1 MERRHIVKYTETF
14 QELPLSV
21 EEMKKMGLA
30 DLSSPSRVAALT
42 VVAALRGRLFCHT
55 VCPVGAVLGLQKQKL
70 DTGRDLI
77 DYLRG
82 PRPLTEYEKQF
93 LRDRLGG
100 KEYVIKSFFQGAV
113 PDNNYTMSKPYT
125 VVVEDAPQVVS
136 EEGYKRF
143 QLRSGGADNPRTIT
157 LRNKPSTGEWFLW
170 EQVLLADIR
179 PPKSQD
185 DWA

>member
-42 VVAALRGRLFCHT
+42 VVAIYAYT
-55 VCPVGAVLGLQKQKL
+55 VNKQQ
-70 DTGRDLI
+70 GIEMI

-82 PRPLTEYEKQF
+82 PRPMTEYEKQF

-113 PDNNYTMSKPYT
+113 PDNNYAMSKPYT

>member
-14 QELPLSV
+14 QNLPTSVDEL
-21 EEMKKMGLA
+21 KQMGLD

-42 VVAALRGRLFCHT
+42 VVAIYAYT
-55 VCPVGAVLGLQKQKL
+55 VNQQQGIQML
-70 DTGRDLI
+70 

-82 PRPLTEYEKQF
+82 PRPLSEFEKQF

-113 PDNNYTMSKPYT
+113 PDNNYTMSRPYT
-125 VVVEDAPQVVS
+125 VIVEDAPQVVS

-157 LRNKPSTGEWFLW
+157 LRYKPSTNEWFLW

-179 PPKSQD
+179 PPKNQD

>member
-1 MERRHIVKYTETF
+1 MKYTETF

-42 VVAALRGRLFCHT
+42 VVAIYAYT
-55 VCPVGAVLGLQKQKL
+55 VNKQQ
-70 DTGRDLI
+70 GIEMI

>member
-21 EEMKKMGLA
+21 EEMKKMGPA

-42 VVAALRGRLFCHT
+42 VVAIYAYT
-55 VCPVGAVLGLQKQKL
+55 VNKQQ
-70 DTGRDLI
+70 GIEMI

-125 VVVEDAPQVVS
+125 VIVEDAPQVVS

>member
-42 VVAALRGRLFCHT
+42 VVAIYAYT
-55 VCPVGAVLGLQKQKL
+55 VNKQQ
-70 DTGRDLI
+70 GIEMI

-125 VVVEDAPQVVS
+125 VIVEDAPQVVS

>member
-1 MERRHIVKYTETF
+1 M
-14 QELPLSV
+14 
-21 EEMKKMGLA
+21 
-30 DLSSPSRVAALT
+30 
-42 VVAALRGRLFCHT
+42 
-55 VCPVGAVLGLQKQKL
+55 
-70 DTGRDLI
+70 
-77 DYLRG
+77 
-82 PRPLTEYEKQF
+82 
-93 LRDRLGG
+93 
-100 KEYVIKSFFQGAV
+100 IKSFFQGAV

-125 VVVEDAPQVVS
+125 VIVEDAPQVVS

>member
-42 VVAALRGRLFCHT
+42 VVAIYAYT
-55 VCPVGAVLGLQKQKL
+55 VNKQQ
-70 DTGRDLI
+70 GIEMI

-113 PDNNYTMSKPYT
+113 PDNNYAMSKPYT

>member
-42 VVAALRGRLFCHT
+42 VVAIYAYT
-55 VCPVGAVLGLQKQKL
+55 VNKQQ
-70 DTGRDLI
+70 GIEMI

>member
-42 VVAALRGRLFCHT
+42 VVAIYAYT
-55 VCPVGAVLGLQKQKL
+55 VNKQQ
-70 DTGRDLI
+70 GIEMI

-113 PDNNYTMSKPYT
+113 PDNNYAMSKPYS
-125 VVVEDAPQVVS
+125 VIVEDAPQVVS
-136 EEGYKRF
+136 KEGYKRF

>member
-42 VVAALRGRLFCHT
+42 VVAIYAYT
-55 VCPVGAVLGLQKQKL
+55 VNKQQ
-70 DTGRDLI
+70 GIEMI

-113 PDNNYTMSKPYT
+113 PDNNYAMSKPYT

-143 QLRSGGADNPRTIT
+143 QLRSGGADNPRTIP

-185 DWA
+185 EWA

>member
-1 MERRHIVKYTETF
+1 MKYTETF

-42 VVAALRGRLFCHT
+42 VVAIYAYT
-55 VCPVGAVLGLQKQKL
+55 VNKQQ
-70 DTGRDLI
+70 GIEMI

-125 VVVEDAPQVVS
+125 VIVEDAPQVVS